1 MSYDLYLLK
10 RHEIGTDPTA
20 ACERLEE
27 SEDRESGP
35 SGKP

>member
-10 RHEIGTDPTA
+10 RHEIGTA